1 MSLEI
6 VKEVWD
12 GLKPIIQLADQQEA
26 AETLINLLIDNDF
39 ESAEIKEMF
48 RRDKDVMAALDYF
61 NSDEETGW
69 EEEEFEEDEE
79 LDEDY

>member
-12 GLKPIIQLADQQEA
+12 GLKPIIQLADQEEA

-39 ESAEIKEMF
+39 ESSEIKEMF

-61 NSDEETGW
+61 NAGDEPEY
-69 EEEEFEEDEE
+69 EEDEYGDEEE

>member
-39 ESAEIKEMF
+39 ESAEIKELF

-69 EEEEFEEDEE
+69 EEEEFEDEE
-79 LDEDY
+79 EEYGDY